1 MDQVLVFYC
10 YFHIHSGNM
19 KHLAILPLLGLL
31 AVFQPACSPYGN
43 AVNKAFVKPL
53 EKRYLRAQRH
63 ADRNYP
69 DTPYLLQGVLLDGR
83 DSTLMPFTWVSIHF
97 TGLSSGVMSNEQGE
111 FSLQFADSVFVKNRL
126 HLKVYHNSFGKVS
139 VEVPKKAFKGNEA
152 RLNVFV
158 PVPEIRLD

>member
-1 MDQVLVFYC
+1 
-10 YFHIHSGNM
+10 M
-19 KHLAILPLLGLL
+19 KHFALLPLLCLL
-31 AVFQPACSPYGN
+31 VVFQPACSPYGN

-69 DTPYLLQGVLLDGR
+69 DTPYRLQGVLLDGR
-83 DSTLMPFTWVSIHF
+83 DSTLMPFTRIYIHF
-97 TGLSSGVMSNEQGE
+97 PGQNSGVISNEQGE
-111 FSLQFADSVFVKNRL
+111 FSLKFADSVFVKNRL
-126 HLKVYHNSFGKVS
+126 HLEVYHSGFGS
-139 VEVPKKAFKGNEA
+139 IPVEVPKKAFKGNEA